1 MAASFRVLRLAMR
14 ENPVF
19 ACPELN
25 LKEATDGM
33 GFPRRPLHAV
43 PHNLAAS
50 ILNSLC
56 LKLSMK
62 QSVVLPLNV
71 MKLCSYN

>member
-25 LKEATDGM
+25 LKETDFEATDGM
-33 GFPRRPLHAV
+33 GFTRRPLHAV
-43 PHNLAAS
+43 LHNLAAS
-50 ILNSLC
+50 ILNSFR
-56 LKLSMK
+56 LKL
-62 QSVVLPLNV
+62 L
-71 MKLCSYN
+71 